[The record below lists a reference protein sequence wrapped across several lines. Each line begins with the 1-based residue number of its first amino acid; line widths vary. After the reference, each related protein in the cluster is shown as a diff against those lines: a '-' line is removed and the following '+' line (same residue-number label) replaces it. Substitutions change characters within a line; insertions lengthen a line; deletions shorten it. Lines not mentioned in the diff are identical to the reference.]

1 MPATNEQIKQIID
14 VNEGTG
20 NSTSAW
26 EDGGETYQ
34 IEINNPAELYIAKQE
49 LITYAI
55 EPADSVISPTTGDIQ
70 LKITAVRGDGAVLD
84 SDSNPELFEWVNLSP
99 TLIAISDTGLVS
111 YVSGGS
117 DDPADPV
124 YAFAGGFCPAL
135 NPNQVE
141 SDAVIARFDVK
152 LT

>member
-26 EDGGETYQ
+26 EDDGETYQ
-34 IEINNPAELYIAKQE
+34 IEINNPSELYIAKQE
-49 LITYAI
+49 LITYVI
-55 EPADSVISPTTGDIQ
+55 EPADAIISPTTGDVQ

-99 TLIAISDTGLVS
+99 NLIAISDNGLVS
-111 YVSGGS
+111 YASGGS
-117 DDPADPV
+117 DDPTSPV
-124 YAFAGGFCPAL
+124 FAYAGGLTRAL

-141 SDAVIARFDVK
+141 SDAVIARFNVK
-152 LT
+152 AT